1 MSFRN
6 NNMAICLEFQ
16 IRTLEIGRLSRN
28 SSTFFRIGHDA
39 RQVPSG
45 GPIFLFGKSEKQ
57 RLDAD

>member
-1 MSFRN
+1 
-6 NNMAICLEFQ
+6 MAICLEFQ